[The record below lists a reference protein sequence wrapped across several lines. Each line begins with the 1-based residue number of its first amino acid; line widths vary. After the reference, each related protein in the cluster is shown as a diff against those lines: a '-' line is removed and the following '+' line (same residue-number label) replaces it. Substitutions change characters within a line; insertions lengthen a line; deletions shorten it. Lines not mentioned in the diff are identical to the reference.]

1 MLIYSYPQKLFFYRQ
16 RKAFRERFLSP
27 NFYKKR
33 ALTTENTESTEI
45 FNRFFSVI
53 FVISVVKNPLRNTLF

>member
-1 MLIYSYPQKLFFYRQ
+1 MENPAVENFERQ
-16 RKAFRERFLSP
+16 SSKERFLSP

-45 FNRFFSVI
+45 FNRFFSMI
-53 FVISVVKNPLRNTLF
+53 FVISVVKNPLRNTL